1 MRKLTLILFGLLG
14 LVQDAN
20 ALDRILF
27 NHPGLVVDLGVGLWA
42 WPVPVDAD
50 GDGDLD
56 LIVSCPD
63 KPFNGIWLFENTTG
77 DTAKNPFPVF
87 KAPRKL
93 SHTVHYVTPSYV
105 DGGLRVLS
113 PGWEYFD
120 FVHSG
125 LSQKRPI
132 VPAVHP
138 HKLKNPKVDRGP
150 KIRHNQWKYVD
161 YEGDGRLDLICAV
174 EDWSDYGWDD
184 GYDSLGKW
192 IRGPLH
198 GFVYLFRNRGTTE
211 KPDYETAVPLAV
223 GNGPLDT
230 FGCPSPNFADFDG
243 DGDLDLLCGE
253 FLDGFTYFENSGTRS
268 KPVYSKGRRLKD
280 SKGRALVMDLEMIVP
295 VAMDWNK
302 DGFPDLI
309 VGDEDGRV
317 ALILHS
323 GKCGPDRC
331 PIFHSPRYFQ
341 QEAREIKCGAL
352 ATPVGVDWDGDGDT
366 DILCGNT
373 AGYVDFF
380 ENLSGKGVEKPK
392 FAAPVHVQSRG
403 KDIRIMAGPNGSIQ
417 GPAEA
422 KWGYTTLGV
431 ADWNGDGLLDLVLNS
446 IWGKVVWF
454 PNLGTPTKPSLGAM
468 LPIKVQWEG
477 PAPELGWGWL
487 KPEKGELL
495 TQWRTTPFVTDFN
508 RDGLADLVML
518 DTEGY
523 LAFYERTNRSG
534 ERALLPPRRI
544 FCDEKGKPL
553 RLALGTAGKSGRR
566 KLCLVDWDGD
576 GNTDILLN
584 GENANFLRQV
594 GKKGD
599 KILFKDMGKIA
610 DKNVASHDVSPTV
623 VDWNND
629 SIPDLLAG
637 AEDGHLYYLKN
648 PRSAR

>member
-1 MRKLTLILFGLLG
+1 
-14 LVQDAN
+14 
-20 ALDRILF
+20 
-27 NHPGLVVDLGVGLWA
+27 
-42 WPVPVDAD
+42 
-50 GDGDLD
+50 
-56 LIVSCPD
+56 
-63 KPFNGIWLFENTTG
+63 
-77 DTAKNPFPVF
+77 
-87 KAPRKL
+87 
-93 SHTVHYVTPSYV
+93 
-105 DGGLRVLS
+105 
-113 PGWEYFD
+113 
-120 FVHSG
+120 
-125 LSQKRPI
+125 
-132 VPAVHP
+132 
-138 HKLKNPKVDRGP
+138 
-150 KIRHNQWKYVD
+150 
-161 YEGDGRLDLICAV
+161 
-174 EDWSDYGWDD
+174 
-184 GYDSLGKW
+184 
-192 IRGPLH
+192 
-198 GFVYLFRNRGTTE
+198 
-211 KPDYETAVPLAV
+211 
-223 GNGPLDT
+223 
-230 FGCPSPNFADFDG
+230 
-243 DGDLDLLCGE
+243 
-253 FLDGFTYFENSGTRS
+253 
-268 KPVYSKGRRLKD
+268 
-280 SKGRALVMDLEMIVP
+280 MDLEMIVP

-403 KDIRIMAGPNGSIQ
+403 TDIRIMAGPNGSIQ

-534 ERALLPPRRI
+534 ERATLPPRRI
-544 FCDEKGKPL
+544 FCDEKGNPL